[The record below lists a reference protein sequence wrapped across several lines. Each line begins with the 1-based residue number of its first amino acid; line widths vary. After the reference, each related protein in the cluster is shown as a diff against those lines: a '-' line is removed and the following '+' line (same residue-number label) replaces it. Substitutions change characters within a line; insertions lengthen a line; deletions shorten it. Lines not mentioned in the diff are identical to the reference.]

1 METFDSNR
9 CRIYHGGIPRGAIL
23 RTPGQEVVQGLA
35 ENRDSGPIG
44 GVRSTSQTRK
54 GAELVLA
61 IVKAYPLL
69 QSSDET
75 VRTVHSRLD
84 ADYSEG
90 IYSLGIEEIRRWFRH
105 EKCNLSDA
113 GNERRGSLLHS

>member
-1 METFDSNR
+1 METFDANR
-9 CRIYHGGIPRGAIL
+9 RRIYHGGIPRGAIL

-35 ENRDSGPIG
+35 ENRDSRPIG

-61 IVKAYPLL
+61 IVKACPLL

-75 VRTVHSRLD
+75 VRTVRSRLD
-84 ADYSEG
+84 ADYSQG
-90 IYSLGIEEIRRWFRH
+90 FHSLGLKEVCRWLRYA
-105 EKCNLSDA
+105 KCDFSDA
-113 GNERRGSLLHS
+113 